1 MLGIVDVGGGM
12 RCIYS
17 AGVYDCFYDR
27 KIDVGYCLGV
37 SAGSANLIS
46 YVCGQRGRNLE
57 FYSNYALR
65 KEYMSAEN
73 FIKTGSYIGLD
84 YIFSTLCNTDGEYP
98 LDFEHFKHSN
108 ILYRAAATRASDG
121 KSVFFENKDVRENC
135 YDILKASCALPVA
148 CKPYPIDGALY
159 FDGGIAEPIP
169 IQKAFDD
176 GCDKVI
182 LVLTKSREEYT
193 RPIGKT
199 RLVHAIL
206 SQYPAV
212 AALMDNLHIRCQE
225 ILKDAQT
232 LEKEGKL
239 VVIEPS
245 DCFGM
250 KTLTRDKI
258 TIYKMYRQGYEDA
271 RRLIDDA
278 TI

>member
-46 YVCGQRGRNLE
+46 YVCGQRGRNLA
-57 FYSNYALR
+57 FYSDYALR

-98 LDFEHFKHSN
+98 LDYEHFKQSG
-108 ILYRAAATRASDG
+108 IIYRAATTRASDG
-121 KSVFFENKDVRENC
+121 TSVFFENKDIKENS

-148 CKPYPIDGALY
+148 CKPYPIDGTLY

-182 LVLTKSREEYT
+182 LVLTKPREEYT
-193 RPIGKT
+193 KPIGKT
-199 RLVHAIL
+199 KLIHAIL

-212 AALMDNLHIRCQE
+212 AGLMDTLHLRSEE
-225 ILKDAQT
+225 ILQDAET

-239 VVIEPS
+239 VVIEPR

-271 RRLIDDA
+271 RRLIDNG

>member
-46 YVCGQRGRNLE
+46 YVCGQRGRNLR
-57 FYSNYALR
+57 FYSEFALR

-73 FIKTGSYIGLD
+73 FIRTGSYIGLD

-98 LDFEHFKHSN
+98 LDFEHFQKSG

-121 KSVFFENKDVRENC
+121 KSVFFENKDVKENC

-148 CKPYPIDGALY
+148 CKPYPIDGELY

-176 GCDKVI
+176 GCDKVV
-182 LVLTKSREEYT
+182 LVLTKPREEYT
-193 RPIGKT
+193 KPIGKT

-225 ILKDAQT
+225 ILKYAQT

-271 RRLIDDA
+271 RRLIDNA
-278 TI
+278 VI

>member
-17 AGVYDCFYDR
+17 AGVYDCFFDR
-27 KIDVGYCLGV
+27 KVEVGYCLGV

-46 YVCGQRGRNLE
+46 FVCGQRGRNLE

-65 KEYMSAEN
+65 KEYMSVSN
-73 FIKTGSYIGLD
+73 LLKTGSYIGLD

-98 LDFEHFKHSN
+98 LDFEHFRKSG

-121 KSVFFENKDVRENC
+121 KSVFFENPDVKENG

-148 CKPYPIDGALY
+148 CKPYPIDGELY

-182 LVLTKSREEYT
+182 LVLTKPRAEYT
-193 RPIGKT
+193 KPIGKT
-199 RLVHAIL
+199 KLVHAVL
-206 SQYPAV
+206 RQYPAV
-212 AALMDNLHIRCQE
+212 AGLMDSLHIRSAK
-225 ILKDAQT
+225 ILEEAKT
-232 LEKEGKL
+232 LEKEGRL
-239 VVIEPS
+239 IILEPS
-245 DCFGM
+245 DCYGM

-271 RRLIDDA
+271 RRLIDNMM
-278 TI
+278 I

>member
-17 AGVYDCFYDR
+17 AGVYDCFSDR
-27 KIDVGYCLGV
+27 KIDIGYCLGV

-46 YVCGQRGRNLE
+46 FVCGQRGRNLE

-65 KEYMSAEN
+65 KEYMSVSN
-73 FIKTGSYIGLD
+73 FVKTGSYIGLD
-84 YIFSTLCNTDGEYP
+84 YIFSTLCNSDGEYP
-98 LDFEHFKHSN
+98 LDFEHFKQSD
-108 ILYRAAATRASDG
+108 IRYRAAATRASDG
-121 KSVFFENKDVRENC
+121 KSVFFENKDVKENG

-148 CKPYPIDGALY
+148 CKPYPIDGELY

-182 LVLTKSREEYT
+182 LVLTKPREEYMK
-193 RPIGKT
+193 PIGKT

-206 SQYPAV
+206 SRYPAV
-212 AALMDNLHIRCQE
+212 AGLMDNLHIRCQE
-225 ILKDAQT
+225 ILKDAEM
-232 LEKEGKL
+232 LEKDGKL
-239 VVIEPS
+239 VVLEPS
-245 DCFGM
+245 NCFGM

-271 RRLIDDA
+271 RRLTDEKI
-278 TI
+278 I

>member
-17 AGVYDCFYDR
+17 AGVYDCFFDR
-27 KIDVGYCLGV
+27 KVEVGYCLGV

-46 YVCGQRGRNLE
+46 FVCGQRGRNLE

-65 KEYMSAEN
+65 KEYMSVSN
-73 FIKTGSYIGLD
+73 LLKTGSYIGLD

-98 LDFEHFKHSN
+98 LDFEHFRKSG

-121 KSVFFENKDVRENC
+121 KSVFFENPDVKENC

-148 CKPYPIDGALY
+148 CKPYPIDGELY

-182 LVLTKSREEYT
+182 LVLTKPRAEYT
-193 RPIGKT
+193 KPIGKT
-199 RLVHAIL
+199 KLVHTVL
-206 SQYPAV
+206 RQYPAV
-212 AALMDNLHIRCQE
+212 AGLMDSLHIRSAK
-225 ILKDAQT
+225 ILEEAKT
-232 LEKEGKL
+232 LEKEGRIIIL
-239 VVIEPS
+239 EPS
-245 DCFGM
+245 DCYGM

-271 RRLIDDA
+271 RRLIDNMM
-278 TI
+278 I

>member
-65 KEYMSAEN
+65 KEYMSVRN
-73 FIKTGSYIGLD
+73 FVKTGSYIGLD

-98 LDFEHFKHSN
+98 LDFEHFKESG
-108 ILYRAAATRASDG
+108 IIYRAAATRASDG
-121 KSVFFENKDVRENC
+121 KSIFFENKDVKENC

-148 CKPYPIDGALY
+148 CKPYPIEGELF

-169 IQKAFDD
+169 IRKAFDD

-182 LVLTKSREEYT
+182 LVLTKPREQYT
-193 RPIGKT
+193 IPIGKKK
-199 RLVHAIL
+199 LVHTIL
-206 SQYPAV
+206 SRYPAV
-212 AALMDNLHIRCQE
+212 AGLMDNLHLRSEQVLSE
-225 ILKDAQT
+225 AKM
-232 LEKEGKL
+232 LEKEGRL
-239 VVIEPS
+239 VVVEPR

-258 TIYKMYRQGYEDA
+258 TLCKMYRQGYEDA
-271 RRLIDDA
+271 GRLIDNG